1 MVFAFWKVFLILNS
15 LAGQVILVQVTIPNR
30 VVNVTVGSNVTL
42 VCTYTSTVTS
52 RDDLSIQWSLHNN
65 KESQPITHS
74 PCLNTEGM
82 EKKAVSQCLKMAYA
96 RDDRGRC
103 SWTSQIYYSEGGQAA
118 SIGRFKDR
126 IVVSNEPDNASI
138 TIFHMQPEDS
148 GTYTCDVN
156 NPPDFDGNNQGII
169 TVDVLVKP
177 SKPFC
182 SIQGIA
188 ETGRPISLSC
198 HSMLGTPSPVY
209 YWYKLEG
216 RDIIPVENNVNPA
229 NGTLVIGNLTN
240 FEQGY
245 YQCIAINIL
254 GNSSCELDLTVSHP
268 EVGIIVGS
276 LLGTLVGAAIITSA
290 VCFAKSKSKAKG
302 KERKRNSK
310 TTTELEP
317 MTKINRGIEFETMPP
332 EDVIQLE
339 ATQPSFHAAE
349 PNTTLGPD
357 HGPIPKPEPSLEPAS
372 GPEPDLVSEL
382 ENELETEPELD
393 PEPDPETDP
402 ETEPGVVIE
411 PLCDEEK
418 PVNKA

>member
-65 KESQPITHS
+65 KESQPIT
-74 PCLNTEGM
+74 
-82 EKKAVSQCLKMAYA
+82 
-96 RDDRGRC
+96 
-103 SWTSQIYYSEGGQAA
+103 IYYSEGGQAA